1 MVARPIR
8 GLLFDKDGTLFDFA
22 LSWSGVLDDTLAAL
36 TGDRV
41 LQQRMAA
48 ATGYD
53 KAAGRFEPGS
63 PAVAGA
69 LDEVAAM
76 WAEFLPQHR
85 AIDILQIADRIATEA
100 VNGGS
105 LVPAVED
112 LSAYLAGLVAQGYV
126 LGIATHDSEGA
137 ARAHLEGF
145 NALAHFT
152 FVAGYDSGH
161 GLKPGPGMLLAFA
174 KATGLAPAE
183 IAMIGDSIHDLGV
196 APAAGAA
203 MAVGVLTGPAEHKD
217 LAPYA
222 DHVLPSIA
230 DLPDLLTRVHA
241 AA

>member
-1 MVARPIR
+1 MRTNRVR
-8 GLLFDKDGTLFDFA
+8 GLLFDKDGTLFDFV

-36 TGDRV
+36 TPDTG
-41 LQQRMAA
+41 LQARMAL

-53 KAAGRFEPGS
+53 KNAGRFEAGS

-69 LDEVAAM
+69 LDEVAEA
-76 WAEFLPQHR
+76 WAVFLPDHR
-85 AIDILQIADRIATEA
+85 PVDVLTVADRIATEA
-100 VNGGS
+100 VNSGS
-105 LVPAVED
+105 LVPAVPD
-112 LSAYLAGLVAQGYV
+112 LAGFLAGLRGQGFV
-126 LGIATHDSEGA
+126 LGIATHDSEAA
-137 ARAHLEGF
+137 ARAHMAGFDALE
-145 NALAHFT
+145 HFD
-152 FVAGYDSGH
+152 FICGYDSGH

-174 KATGLAPAE
+174 RATGLAPAE

-230 DLPDLLTRVHA
+230 DLPGLLDRLHEPA
-241 AA
+241 

>member
-1 MVARPIR
+1 MQNERIR

-22 LSWSGVLDDTLAAL
+22 LSWSGVLNDTLANL
-36 TGDRV
+36 TPDAD
-41 LQQRMAA
+41 LQARMAL

-53 KAAGRFEPGS
+53 KVAGRFEPGS

-69 LDEVAAM
+69 LDEVAAT
-76 WAEFLPQHR
+76 WAGFLPDVR
-85 AIDILQIADRIATEA
+85 PVDVLQVADRIATDA
-100 VNGGS
+100 VNAGS
-105 LVPAVED
+105 LVPAVPD
-112 LSAYLAGLVAQGYV
+112 LPGFLSGLRAQGFF
-126 LGIATHDSEGA
+126 LGIATHDSEAA
-137 ARAHLEGF
+137 ARAHVDGFDSLELF
-145 NALAHFT
+145 D
-152 FVAGYDSGH
+152 FVCGYDSGH

-174 KATGLAPAE
+174 QATGLAPAE

-230 DLPDLLTRVHA
+230 DLPGLLDRLHA
-241 AA
+241 A